1 MRLELGTGVVSTNPR
16 DTIADVGGYAE
27 GRCGVARGAFASA
40 AVERGAEAPYR
51 RRESLKVLLQ
61 VPMDVPVLPRG
72 HNLACLLARGRR
84 EQRAQSMLTVGA
96 SHQLGVVLDRS
107 IRHHDEPGLAVVE
120 NLGAVAAL
128 ASVVR
133 RDEHIDT
140 LEEVIAPPRRLNAPV
155 RRGT

>member
-1 MRLELGTGVVSTNPR
+1 
-16 DTIADVGGYAE
+16 
-27 GRCGVARGAFASA
+27 
-40 AVERGAEAPYR
+40 
-51 RRESLKVLLQ
+51 
-61 VPMDVPVLPRG
+61 
-72 HNLACLLARGRR
+72 
-84 EQRAQSMLTVGA
+84 MLTVGA

-140 LEEVIAPPRRLNAPV
+140 LEEAPDVRLLEQCKPTSQFEVASENERGAADVPPV
-155 RRGT
+155 SA